1 MKRVLSLTMALLL
14 FCFCAVGVSAMQPR
28 FQVLAATTS
37 DIRVDDGE
45 IIFWANAIAW
55 EPAEISIYMEIEEVI
70 DGDYEIIFT
79 GSESDFSDL
88 VELSH
93 SIPYGPD
100 RYFRMTVNFT
110 AGPDKPETVS
120 YFST

>member
-28 FQVLAATTS
+28 FQVLATTTA
-37 DIRVDDGE
+37 DIWVEDGE
-45 IIFWANAIAW
+45 IIFWAEAIAW
-55 EPAEISIYMEIEEVI
+55 DPAAISIYMEVEEVI
-70 DGDYEIIFT
+70 DGDYETIFA
-79 GSESDFSDL
+79 GSDSDYADWF
-88 VELSH
+88 EFYH
-93 SIPYGPD
+93 AIPYGSD

-110 AGPDKPETVS
+110 AGPDNPEIVT